1 MRTKATYLPV
11 ALLAASLALSG
22 CSSFNDA
29 LGLSKTSPDEFE
41 VVVRPPLTLP
51 PSFSLDPVETGSAA
65 LPSTDAV
72 SVTEQVLVG
81 RGLDTESGF
90 DGLFGTH
97 RIEPDIRTKVDEET
111 LGIQTEKRIAVE
123 VLFGGRPD
131 VGPTLSPEAEAQ
143 RIRDAQRDGRS
154 LTETPTP
161 AIDPVENQPVSIE

>member
-1 MRTKATYLPV
+1 MKTKPIHLPV
-11 ALLAASLALSG
+11 ALAAACLALSG

-51 PSFSLDPVETGSAA
+51 PSFSLEQVETGDAA
-65 LPSTDAV
+65 QPATDAV
-72 SVTEQVLVG
+72 SLTEQVLVG
-81 RGLDTESGF
+81 RGISTDSGF

-97 RIEPDIRTKVDEET
+97 RIEPDIRAKVDEET
-111 LGIQTEKRIAVE
+111 LGIQTDKRVAVE
-123 VLFGGRPD
+123 VLFGGRPN

-161 AIDPVENQPVSIE
+161 AIDPVENQPVTIE